1 MPKVQINLEDFE
13 GDVKINVLTDTKVD
27 ENTTITPALYLG
39 GELMKRL
46 KELHE
51 EQPVVDAEIV
61 AAEIVADE
69 VVPPSPT
76 PDANNG

>member
-13 GDVKINVLTDTKVD
+13 GELKINVLSDTKVD

-61 AAEIVADE
+61 ADE
-69 VVPPSPT
+69 VVPPSPA